1 VREADVS
8 TRLVQATLG
17 VHESDLPRL
26 ALSAQSLPGR
36 YESYTQVRE
45 DDLDNFK
52 MAEHGFPGATEERFM
67 EIGRINGFVREFW
80 SSTVD
85 SDVDGADVLVGS
97 VAHLFNTPDG
107 VHGWMHDVFLYD
119 FLNNIG
125 TDAGEGQVLVGA
137 DRFTPEGFF
146 DEAVGL
152 RASYNR
158 NGQPITATIIDFRVG
173 RILGVAYI
181 ATTGDHA
188 RIEEVTDLAM
198 KMEESVVGVV
208 LGG

>member
-1 VREADVS
+1 M
-8 TRLVQATLG
+8 
-17 VHESDLPRL
+17 LP
-26 ALSAQSLPGR
+26 AHSLPNR
-36 YESYTQVRE
+36 YESYTQTRE
-45 DDLDNFK
+45 DDLDNRK
-52 MAEHGFPGATEERFM
+52 MAEHGFPGATEERFS
-67 EIGRINGFVREFW
+67 EIGRIKGFVREFW

-85 SDVDGADVLVGS
+85 PDVDGADVLVGS

-107 VHGWMHDVFLYD
+107 VHGWMHDVFLHD
-119 FLNNIG
+119 FFNNIG

-137 DRFTPEGFF
+137 DQFTPDGFF

-158 NGQPITATIIDFRVG
+158 NGQPISATIIDFRVG

-181 ATTGDHA
+181 ATSGDHT
-188 RIEEVTDLAM
+188 RVEEVTDLAM
-198 KMEESVVGVV
+198 KMEESIVGVV